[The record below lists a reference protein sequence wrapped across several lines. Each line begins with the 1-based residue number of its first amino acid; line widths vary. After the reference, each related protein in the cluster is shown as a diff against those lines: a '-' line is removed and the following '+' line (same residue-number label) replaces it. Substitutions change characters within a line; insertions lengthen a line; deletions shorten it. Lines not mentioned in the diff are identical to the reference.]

1 MVPRFAFNRKTH
13 GTSRKY
19 PNQAR
24 KIRPILQDEYHITEL
39 GTFGSYARGEQT
51 ESSDVDILVEFDP
64 MF

>member
-1 MVPRFAFNRKTH
+1 M
-13 GTSRKY
+13 
-19 PNQAR
+19 
-24 KIRPILQDEYHITEL
+24 TEL